1 MGYTDPMQGNLEN
14 ENLLVLLQTLGR
26 EQATG
31 ALSIVNPEHGEARVY
46 FRDGRIVYGH
56 RGSLHDH
63 RLVLSILQDPRGSF
77 QFVERATPSVQTIVQ
92 TLDNFLLE
100 VGRLRFAFGAGDQS
114 DAQDMLDPNQV
125 PRVLNPARLREMR
138 FAADDNWLVL
148 HLDGAHTVAQL
159 IAIERREGQASALLK
174 RLQNLGMVELPI
186 PPVTG
191 RRSSSSPTPAL
202 NVAQVPRV
210 LDAERLTQMQFSID
224 EFHIIMNLDGQRS
237 LRELSSFE
245 RTPGQLPALISH
257 LEAMNLLELNLP
269 LTSATLEAASP
280 QVTTS
285 GTESGAPSNSVS
297 TTVSTSVN
305 VDTLPDLD
313 PKAIPVILDD
323 SKIKETRFSADDN
336 WLVIHFDGRNIEA
349 LSKLEKRRGQL
360 KMLMYRLTGKNLV
373 ELRTPSSVSFSPTT
387 ATTQTLNTPQ
397 IPILFESGRA
407 SPLSFSADELALVLQ
422 IDGEKTI
429 RDLRR
434 FEGREG
440 QLESLI
446 ERLELEGV
454 LELREAPLKLKAGI
468 SNDLTGMSMAVDQS
482 VLESWERR
490 LGRQV
495 WRARVHLPSG
505 LEHSCELM
513 ASTGADTFVLLSQD
527 VVKGGGVKNGT
538 GVKVYAE

>member
-46 FRDGRIVYGH
+46 FKDGRIVYAH

-77 QFVERATPSVQTIVQ
+77 QFVERATPSVQTINQ

-100 VGRLRFAFGAGDQS
+100 VGRLRFAFGAGDLS

-191 RRSSSSPTPAL
+191 RRSSSSPAPTL
-202 NVAQVPRV
+202 GVAQVPRV

-237 LRELSSFE
+237 LRELAGFE

-257 LEAMNLLELNLP
+257 LEAMGLLEL
-269 LTSATLEAASP
+269 SAPQALSTEAAP
-280 QVTTS
+280 MDAQTTGPES
-285 GTESGAPSNSVS
+285 GTPSNSVS

-305 VDTLPDLD
+305 VDALPELD

-323 SKIKETRFSADDN
+323 ARIKETRFSADDN

-360 KMLMYRLTGKNLV
+360 KMLMYRLTSKNLV
-373 ELRTPSSVSFSPTT
+373 ELRSPTSVSFSPTT
-387 ATTQTLNTPQ
+387 ATTQTLNPPQ

-527 VVKGGGVKNGT
+527 VVKQGGVKNGT

>member
-1 MGYTDPMQGNLEN
+1 MQGNLEN

-46 FRDGRIVYGH
+46 FRDGRIVYAH

-63 RLVLSILQDPRGSF
+63 RLVLSILQDLRGNF
-77 QFVERATPSVQTIVQ
+77 QFVEKATPSVQTINQ

-100 VGRLRFAFGAGDQS
+100 LGRLRFAFGSGDQS

-159 IAIERREGQASALLK
+159 IAMERREGQASALLK

-186 PPVTG
+186 PPVAG
-191 RRSSSSPTPAL
+191 RRSSSSPVPTI

-245 RTPGQLPALISH
+245 RTPGQLPSLISH
-257 LEAMNLLELNLP
+257 LVTMGLLELNLP
-269 LTSATLEAASP
+269 QTSAIPETAP
-280 QVTTS
+280 QAVPSVGPES
-285 GTESGAPSNSVS
+285 GTLS
-297 TTVSTSVN
+297 TSVSTSVN
-305 VDTLPDLD
+305 VDALPDLD
-313 PKAIPVILDD
+313 PRAVPVVLDD
-323 SKIKETRFSADDN
+323 VRIKETRFSADDN
-336 WLVIHFDGRNIEA
+336 WLVIHFDGRTIEA

-360 KMLMYRLTGKNLV
+360 KMLMHRLTSKNLV
-373 ELRTPSSVSFSPTT
+373 ELRSPTSVSFSPT
-387 ATTQTLNTPQ
+387 ASPSQSLNTPQ
-397 IPILFESGRA
+397 IPTLFESGRT

-434 FEGREG
+434 FEGRQG
-440 QLESLI
+440 QLESLL

-495 WRARVHLPSG
+495 WRARIHFPGG

-538 GVKVYAE
+538 GVKIYAE